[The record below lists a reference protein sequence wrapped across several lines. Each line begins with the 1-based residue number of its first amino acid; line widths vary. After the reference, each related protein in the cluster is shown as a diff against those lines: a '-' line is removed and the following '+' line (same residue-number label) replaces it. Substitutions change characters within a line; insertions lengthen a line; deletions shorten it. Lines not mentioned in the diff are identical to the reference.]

1 MTKEELVLLIEGFGR
16 DLPKGITG
24 NEENA
29 ILAEK
34 VSGIVQSER
43 TVLIELLR
51 DWLAVRIPQSERKD
65 GDGIRE
71 GRMWFALEVAKKYE
85 IIELHTDIDN
95 LITDVR
101 SRKTYLPYYEDMI
114 KKYRRAL
121 H

>member
-1 MTKEELVLLIEGFGR
+1 MTKEELVTLIESFGQ
-16 DLPKGITG
+16 DLPMGITG

-29 ILAEK
+29 ILAER
-34 VSGIVQSER
+34 VAGIAQSER
-43 TVLIELLR
+43 AVLIELLR

-71 GRMWFALEVAKKYE
+71 GRMWFALEVVKKYE
-85 IIELHTDIDN
+85 LNDLCADIDT
-95 LITDVR
+95 LIADVH

-114 KKYRRAL
+114 SKYRHAL